1 MPIRRSLRNE
11 RRPVIVAVACVA
23 AMALLSSCRGATAPI
38 RSVKVEVDPD
48 TASLDVGQHLT
59 LQATVTGSDG
69 KTIEVPV
76 YWSTQDSGVATVST
90 DGVVSAQAAGVV
102 EVAASS
108 NGVNG
113 SATITVM
120 APTVARMAIEPDTV
134 SVLIG
139 ATASLQVTLYAA
151 SGQQLHGIAV
161 LWGTSDG
168 SIATVDQSGTVTGV
182 EAGTATI
189 MAAAEGQQ
197 ATAQVTVHHHHHS
210 S

>member
-1 MPIRRSLRNE
+1 
-11 RRPVIVAVACVA
+11 
-23 AMALLSSCRGATAPI
+23 
-38 RSVKVEVDPD
+38 VKVEVDPD